1 MKQKLVSLDKRRT
14 GRVPLS
20 KFYGKSLTDAEW
32 RFGESESYLRSL
44 TSRDEK
50 AFNVLVHMFFQT
62 LARPGHCKMSRGE
75 LGALD
80 ETSWLGKQVIIS
92 NYIQGASNCALLLR
106 GHVDILCCPARPSP
120 SLARCTY
127 HMVSIEVLATVQLP

>member
-44 TSRDEK
+44 TSMDEK
-50 AFNVLVHMFFQT
+50 AFNLPVHVCFPNSGVLWPLQDE
-62 LARPGHCKMSRGE
+62 PRGA
-75 LGALD
+75 G
-80 ETSWLGKQVIIS
+80 SFG
-92 NYIQGASNCALLLR
+92 
-106 GHVDILCCPARPSP
+106 
-120 SLARCTY
+120 
-127 HMVSIEVLATVQLP
+127 